1 MYRYVCTGA
10 GMASRDPLYCPAQ
23 STQTDVSTLNSQ
35 RHNLIRNKCCQHTKI
50 LKHNLGKI
58 NNKTKANT
66 FFHSFVTFEIYQE
79 RTHYLANQ
87 DVEGNKRHILILSS
101 VDFSERKMFS
111 IEHYS

>member
-1 MYRYVCTGA
+1 M
-10 GMASRDPLYCPAQ
+10 
-23 STQTDVSTLNSQ
+23 
-35 RHNLIRNKCCQHTKI
+35 
-50 LKHNLGKI
+50 
-58 NNKTKANT
+58 

-87 DVEGNKRHILILSS
+87 AVEGNKRHILILSS